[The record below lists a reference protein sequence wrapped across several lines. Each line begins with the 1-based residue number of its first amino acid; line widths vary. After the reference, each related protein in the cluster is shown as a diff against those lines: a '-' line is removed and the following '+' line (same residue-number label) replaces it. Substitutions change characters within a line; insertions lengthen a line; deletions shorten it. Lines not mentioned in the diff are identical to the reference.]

1 MDIPYI
7 INYKYYLFEHE
18 FQKNELWEIFELDT
32 EYQKLLEFKKKVIN
46 NFNSLESYLNEKIFH
61 NMKEKCIDNAMTIQE
76 LNSMMTF
83 INYNK
88 DKYFSKEIKPDDE
101 FIFPV
106 RKSIF
111 NFKFS
116 LELGKQVERFCLN
129 SNDIASNIELIK
141 NKENLSK
148 LLHPPVPDITLSE
161 MIQKIK
167 LENIVKEKA
176 MENMCNLMAKE
187 MLCHPFIKE
196 YAYDYLRHNCY
207 VSTEP
212 TEEGN
217 KQWDVFN
224 PNFRT
229 KRVKERPIKSFVDD
243 LFLDIY
249 QREKEKLINVN
260 IEIKQDP
267 ESMKLFHETFTLKI
281 GVQIPTGQFLWQL
294 IEWQCFF
301 SS

>member
-1 MDIPYI
+1 
-7 INYKYYLFEHE
+7 
-18 FQKNELWEIFELDT
+18 
-32 EYQKLLEFKKKVIN
+32 
-46 NFNSLESYLNEKIFH
+46 
-61 NMKEKCIDNAMTIQE
+61 MKEKCIDNAMTIQE
-76 LNSMMTF
+76 LNSMMTY

-88 DKYFSKEIKPDDE
+88 DKYSSKELKPDDE
-101 FIFPV
+101 FISPV
-106 RKSIF
+106 RRSVF

-116 LELGKQVERFCLN
+116 KELEEKVKSFCLN
-129 SNDIASNIELIK
+129 SNDIASNLELIK
-141 NKENLSK
+141 NKENLNK

-217 KQWDVFN
+217 KQLDVFN

-267 ESMKLFHETFTLKI
+267 ESMKLFHETFTQALNNE
-281 GVQIPTGQFLWQL
+281 QNNNL
-294 IEWQCFF
+294 ENDE
-301 SS
+301 